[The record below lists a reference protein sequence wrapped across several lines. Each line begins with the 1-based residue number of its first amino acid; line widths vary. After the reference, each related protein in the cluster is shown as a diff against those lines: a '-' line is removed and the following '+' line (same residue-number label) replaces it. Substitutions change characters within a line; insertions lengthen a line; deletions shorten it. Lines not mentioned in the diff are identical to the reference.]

1 LQNPESTEPEHP
13 LQLSAR
19 SKKLVLIL
27 LLAGLALR
35 LYYVFLPVTFDDD
48 TTAYAQLATNWFHH
62 GVYGFD
68 SDTPNAPPDPS
79 LIRLPGYPLF
89 LGVIFSIFGQHLV
102 PVRLIQ
108 VVIDLLGCLLIA
120 QVARKCISERAGLIT
135 LALAALCP
143 FTASYSA
150 SALTESLSVFCVSL
164 AIFSTVYLLEA
175 IQQPASERP
184 RWPLLLL
191 VFALAYAIL
200 LRPDGALLAF
210 AVCTGLLWYT
220 RKTIG
225 LYRSLRLTAL
235 ISLLTIL
242 PLIPWTIRN
251 WRTFHVIQPLA
262 PRRVNNPGEFVAY
275 GFYNWLRTWS
285 TEFTTTC
292 NVYWQAGENSIDI
305 ANLPPRAFDSPQQYA
320 QTRAL
325 LADYNRD
332 HTLTPAIDARFQQLA
347 TARIAAHPFRTYVT
361 VPLLRIADMWLRPR
375 TEIFNIDAWFWRFS
389 IHPFDSILAIA
400 LGLLN
405 LCYLFA
411 AAAGFF
417 HHSTPIRIILLLY
430 LLARCALLG
439 SMENPEPRYTLEA
452 FPIVC
457 ICAGAALASRRS
469 PSRA

>member
-1 LQNPESTEPEHP
+1 LP
-13 LQLSAR
+13 LSAR
-19 SKKLVLIL
+19 QKKLVLIL

-35 LYYVFLPVTFDDD
+35 IYYVFLPVTFDDD
-48 TTAYAQLATNWFHH
+48 TTAYAELATNWFHH

-68 SDTPNAPPDPS
+68 SDAPNATASTPPDPS

-89 LGVIFSIFGQHLV
+89 LGIIFRIFGEHLV
-102 PVRLIQ
+102 PVRLFQ
-108 VVIDLLGCLLIA
+108 VLIDLLGCVLIA
-120 QVARKCISERAGLIT
+120 QVARKCISDRASLIT

-143 FTASYSA
+143 FTASYAA
-150 SALTESLSVFCVSL
+150 SALTESLSIFCVAL
-164 AIFSTVYLLEA
+164 AIFATVYLLDA
-175 IQQPASERP
+175 LQQPAPNRP
-184 RWPLLLL
+184 RWPLPLL
-191 VFALAYAIL
+191 VFSLAYAIL

-225 LYRSLRLTAL
+225 FARSLRLTTL
-235 ISLLTIL
+235 IALLTAL

-251 WRTFHVIQPLA
+251 WGTFHVFQPLA

-292 NVYWQAGENSIDI
+292 NVYWQAGQGPIDI
-305 ANLPPRAFDSPQQYA
+305 ANLPPRAFDSPAQYA
-320 QTRAL
+320 QTRDL

-332 HTLTPAIDARFQQLA
+332 HALTPAIDTRFQQLA
-347 TARIAAHPFRTYVT
+347 TARIAAHPFRTHVT
-361 VPLLRIADMWLRPR
+361 VPLLRIADMWFRPR
-375 TEIFNIDAWFWRFS
+375 TEIFNIDAYFWRFS
-389 IHPFDSILAIA
+389 DHPLDSVLAIA

-411 AAAGFF
+411 AGAGFF
-417 HHSTPIRIILLLY
+417 RPSTPIRIIMLLY

-457 ICAGAALASRRS
+457 LCAGAFLASRQ
-469 PSRA
+469 SRTRK